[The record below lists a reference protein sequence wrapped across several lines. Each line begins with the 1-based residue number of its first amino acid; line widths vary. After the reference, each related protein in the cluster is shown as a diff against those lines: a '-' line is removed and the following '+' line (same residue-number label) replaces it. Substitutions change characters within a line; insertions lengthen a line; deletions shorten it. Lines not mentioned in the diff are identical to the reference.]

1 VALLV
6 VGWGLSSP
14 SPCQAAGIGIFLTAR
29 DRSHPV
35 LLSET
40 GLPIPLRSLAHPDPV
55 LPQGTVPAYL
65 AFPLSGGEHLPSSTP
80 ALTASP
86 QTGQAAIG
94 PLDLNPLVQDNLNA
108 ALYTSGRAVV
118 KTSSQNYAVEFLPRY
133 ARTHAGPG
141 SAAATPPASGGQ
153 TTAPTASG
161 GQTTAPTA
169 QTTPTIDGIPASQLS
184 QWLNAESNR
193 LVHWTSIG
201 VVDLEK
207 TLNIG
212 NSNPTATKPSLNLAA
227 QELLP
232 PPSAESA
239 LPPLPPP
246 IPEPSTWL
254 VFGLILGAAGLRQWA
269 AKAA

>member
-6 VGWGLSSP
+6 VGWGLSSA
-14 SPCQAAGIGIFLTAR
+14 SPCQAAGIGTFLTAR

-55 LPQGTVPAYL
+55 LPQGTVPAYM
-65 AFPLSGGEHLPSSTP
+65 AFPLSGGEHLPSNTP
-80 ALTASP
+80 TLTTGP
-86 QTGQAAIG
+86 QTGQAAVG
-94 PLDLNPLVQDNLNA
+94 PLDLNPLVRANLNV
-108 ALYTSGRAVV
+108 ALDTSERAVV
-118 KTSSQNYAVEFLPRY
+118 ETPSRNYAVEFLPRY

-141 SAAATPPASGGQ
+141 SAAATPPPTSGGQ

-161 GQTTAPTA
+161 GQTTASTSTSTSTS
-169 QTTPTIDGIPASQLS
+169 QTTPTIDGIPAGQLG
-184 QWLNAESNR
+184 QWLNAGSNQ
-193 LVHWTSIG
+193 LIHWTSVG

-212 NSNPTATKPSLNLAA
+212 NSKPTATNPNLNLAA

-232 PPSAESA
+232 PP
-239 LPPLPPP
+239 LPPP
-246 IPEPSTWL
+246 VPEPSTWL